1 MVWSHVY
8 DPLGSQ
14 LLSTLVAL
22 VPLVILLGLL
32 AFAGWAAHWAA
43 LAGLTAALAIAVG
56 VVGMPADA
64 AAAATL
70 HGAAFGLFPIGWIIV
85 TAMFLYRLCVEAG
98 ALDVMKQSVMG
109 LSADHRLQALLIA
122 FCFGAFLEG
131 AAGFGAPVAISA
143 ALMTG
148 AGFPPLEAACLAL
161 IANTAPV
168 AFGALGTPI
177 ITLAKVT
184 GLDEQAISALAGRQL
199 PFFSLV
205 VPAWMVATMAGWRGL
220 VGVWP
225 AVLVCGATFAGVQFA
240 MANYVG
246 AALVD
251 VVGGVASLGVLALFL
266 RLWRPEVV
274 WRHGAC
280 CDAGGV
286 DSPKSPAG
294 DACSP
299 PADFDNAGSIGV
311 VGQQFQSKFT
321 GGCARSPAG
330 SLNSEGQEGVGLG
343 ESGSPDSAG
352 RVFWAWMPW
361 VFLSFA
367 MLCQGLPVVKG
378 VLEGRGAAAVLPA
391 GVVAPEWPVPWLDGR
406 IAKVPPAVRGEPEIE
421 RAVYRFNWLSAAGTG
436 ILVAAVVSVP
446 WLGIPWRRAAVIWGH
461 TLCSLAPSLA
471 TIAAMLALAFVTRY
485 SGTDV
490 TLGLALTSTGP
501 FYAFFAPL
509 LGWLG
514 VALTGS
520 DTSSNAMFGS
530 LQRVTAEQLGLDP
543 LLTCTANSTG
553 GVMGKMIDAQSI
565 VVSATATGTHRQEG
579 AILRRV
585 FPHSLALALLMG
597 LLVWLQSGPLA
608 WMVPR

>member
-22 VPLVILLGLL
+22 VPLAVLLGLL

-64 AAAATL
+64 AAAAAV

-85 TAMFLYRLCVEAG
+85 AAMFLYRLCVEAG
-98 ALDVMKQSVMG
+98 ALDVMKRSVTG

-184 GLDEQAISALAGRQL
+184 GLDEQAISMLAGRQL
-199 PFFSLV
+199 PFFSLI
-205 VPAWMVATMAGWRGL
+205 VPAWMVAAMAGWRGL
-220 VGVWP
+220 VGAWP
-225 AVLVCGATFAGVQFA
+225 AVLVCGATFAAVQFA
-240 MANYVG
+240 MANFVG

-251 VVGGVASLGVLALFL
+251 VVGGAASLAALAVFL
-266 RLWRPEVV
+266 RAWKPRQI
-274 WRHGAC
+274 WRHGVGWQETAQ
-280 CDAGGV
+280 DRAV
-286 DSPKSPAG
+286 VTDS
-294 DACSP
+294 
-299 PADFDNAGSIGV
+299 
-311 VGQQFQSKFT
+311 
-321 GGCARSPAG
+321 
-330 SLNSEGQEGVGLG
+330 LG
-343 ESGSPDSAG
+343 HIA
-352 RVFWAWMPW
+352 WAWAPW
-361 VFLSFA
+361 AVLSVAVF
-367 MLCQGLPVVKG
+367 CWGLPPVKA
-378 VLEGRGAAAVLPA
+378 VLEGRAAPFGVATTLPAAAV
-391 GVVAPEWPVPWLDGR
+391 APEFSVPRLDGR
-406 IAKVPPAVRGEPEIE
+406 VAKVPPATREPQEIE
-421 RAVYRFNWLSAAGTG
+421 RAVYRLNWLSAAGTG
-436 ILVAAVVSVP
+436 ILVAAVLSVP
-446 WLGIPWRRAAVIWGH
+446 WLGISWRRAGVIWWH
-461 TLCSLAPSLA
+461 TLRGLAPSLA

-490 TLGLALTSTGP
+490 TLGLALTNTGP
-501 FYAFFAPL
+501 FYAFCAPL

-608 WMVPR
+608 WMVPG

>member
-22 VPLVILLGLL
+22 VPLAVLLGLL

-43 LAGLTAALAIAVG
+43 VAGLTAALAIAVG

-64 AAAATL
+64 AAAAAV

-85 TAMFLYRLCVEAG
+85 AAMFLYRLCVEAG
-98 ALDVMKQSVMG
+98 ALDVMKRSVTG

-143 ALMTG
+143 ALLTG

-199 PFFSLV
+199 PFFSLL
-205 VPAWMVATMAGWRGL
+205 VPAWMVAAMAGWRGL
-220 VGVWP
+220 AGAWP
-225 AVLVCGATFAGVQFA
+225 AVLVCGATFAAVQFA
-240 MANYVG
+240 MANFVG

-251 VVGGVASLGVLALFL
+251 VVGGAASLAALAAFL
-266 RLWRPEVV
+266 RAWKPRAI
-274 WRHGAC
+274 WRHGSGWRAAAAS
-280 CDAGGV
+280 DTEAA
-286 DSPKSPAG
+286 DS
-294 DACSP
+294 
-299 PADFDNAGSIGV
+299 
-311 VGQQFQSKFT
+311 
-321 GGCARSPAG
+321 
-330 SLNSEGQEGVGLG
+330 LG
-343 ESGSPDSAG
+343 RIA
-352 RVFWAWMPW
+352 WAWTPW
-361 VFLSFA
+361 AVLSVAVF
-367 MLCQGLPVVKG
+367 CWGLPPVKS
-378 VLEGRGAAAVLPA
+378 VLEGRALPVATAAVLPA
-391 GVVAPEWPVPWLDGR
+391 AAVAPEFPVPRLDGR
-406 IAKVPPAVRGEPEIE
+406 VAKVPPATREPQEIE

-446 WLGIPWRRAAVIWGH
+446 WLGIAWRRAAAIWWH
-461 TLCSLAPSLA
+461 TLRGLAPSLA

-501 FYAFFAPL
+501 FYAFCAPL

-553 GVMGKMIDAQSI
+553 GVMGKMVDAQSI

-608 WMVPR
+608 WMVPD